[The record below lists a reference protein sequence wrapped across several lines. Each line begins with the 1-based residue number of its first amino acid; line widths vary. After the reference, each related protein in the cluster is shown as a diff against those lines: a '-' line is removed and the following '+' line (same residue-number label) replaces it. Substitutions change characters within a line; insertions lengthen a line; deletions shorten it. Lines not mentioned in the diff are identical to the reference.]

1 MKLGNGKN
9 KYTIKF
15 KYSKTGRVAI
25 KNVYADDLME
35 ARILFNKEYRDYEV
49 EIIDWNWRTNSD
61 DR

>member
-15 KYSKTGRVAI
+15 KYSKTGQIAI

-35 ARILFNKEYRDYEV
+35 AIRLFNKEYQGYEV
-49 EIIDWNWRTNSD
+49 EIIDWNWRINSD